1 MYYGYAAPHDEKRP
15 YYNDGK
21 ATELLF
27 ANQLTI
33 YICAGVVKLA
43 VACVLL
49 RIVTTK
55 SLRWL
60 LYCSMLVVTAWTVV
74 MTIYA
79 SWLCASGGSS
89 NYAGSKTCAY
99 IGYFRTSSNIVID
112 YFYAL
117 LPVNILWNV
126 KMNIKIKL
134 SVLFLLGLG
143 AFASSATIVK
153 LVIIINLQTAKGAR
167 ASALHYDLLLWAD
180 IELGMAIFAASAAA
194 LRPLLRRS
202 TSPSQ

>member
-1 MYYGYAAPHDEKRP
+1 MDTDRSVY
-15 YYNDGK
+15 
-21 ATELLF
+21 TQLLF
-27 ANQLTI
+27 ANQLTT
-33 YICAGVVKLA
+33 YICAGLVKLA

-55 SLRWL
+55 GLRWL

-74 MTIYA
+74 MAIYA

-117 LPVNILWNV
+117 LLGYILWNV
-126 KMNIKIKL
+126 KMNFKVKL
-134 SVLFLLGLG
+134 SVLLLLGL
-143 AFASSATIVK
+143 
-153 LVIIINLQTAKGAR
+153 
-167 ASALHYDLLLWAD
+167 
-180 IELGMAIFAASAAA
+180 
-194 LRPLLRRS
+194 RS
-202 TSPSQ
+202 L